1 MGRSFRKANSMFR
14 LALLAA
20 VALAGSVAA
29 GCTPA
34 AAPSPAP
41 AEPAAPGAET
51 ARPGIRL
58 CADFGLFPDDNPMP
72 PTFTLSGFTFN
83 NAAAPSAWIVN
94 QEGYE
99 KGLRLQAAGA
109 EVRPPVVVDRI
120 EMSLGTFAGEL
131 EVKAEDASGAVVAS
145 LTVPRTGA
153 FKDYVLSAPG
163 IVAVTF
169 KGGDDE
175 AGVKSLCVR
184 MAGAPAVQG

>member
-1 MGRSFRKANSMFR
+1 MSR

-20 VALAGSVAA
+20 VALAGSAA
-29 GCTPA
+29 ASCTPA
-34 AAPSPAP
+34 GAPSSAP
-41 AEPAAPGAET
+41 AESSAEAAG
-51 ARPGIRL
+51 PGIRL

-72 PTFTLSGFTFN
+72 PTFTLSGFTFD

-109 EVRPPVVVDRI
+109 EIRPPVVVDRI
-120 EMSLGTFAGEL
+120 EMSLGTFASEL
-131 EVKAEDASGAVVAS
+131 KVEAEDASGAVVAS
-145 LTVPRTGA
+145 LTVPKTGA

-169 KGGDDE
+169 KGGGEE
-175 AGVKSLCVR
+175 ASVKSLCVR
-184 MAGAPAVQG
+184 MAGVPAVQG